1 MPANPDLNDL
11 SEGEPEK
18 VDNSNPDA
26 RRVLAELDETVVT
39 DANILDA
46 VTAIVA
52 PDTPE

>member
-26 RRVLAELDETVVT
+26 RRVLAELDETV
-39 DANILDA
+39 ALLAAEILGG
-46 VTAIVA
+46 
-52 PDTPE
+52 